1 MIEIFWLINIYFIS
15 VLAAIHVLLHKRDFR
30 SSLGWIAVCLGLPGI
45 GALLYL
51 LLGLNRIRNRAQSWQ
66 ECGRGIHSATST
78 QEVAAPLGA
87 PYKTKNYQLLRQL
100 SDKVT
105 RRPLLAGNNVQPLF
119 NGDQAYPEML
129 AAIADAQHSVSLA
142 TYIFDTQQT
151 GRAFIEALSRAA
163 QRGVEV
169 RVLIDGLGG
178 LYSWPR
184 AYRLFKGSQVKV
196 ARFLPFTFLRRGLH
210 FNLRN
215 HRKLLVI
222 DGNLAFT
229 GGMNISQRHV
239 LDKGQSASHGHGV
252 LATGAVVDIHF
263 KVVGPVVGQMQESFK
278 EDWHFTT
285 GETFQNRNYP
295 AAVTGRSS
303 LCRGISAGPNEDYE
317 KLVWIVVGALNC
329 ARQRVSIM
337 TPYFIPDRMVVSA
350 LNAAALRGVE
360 VEIIMPQK
368 NNLPFVDWA
377 SRGSFW
383 ELLDYG
389 VKLYYQVGPF
399 VHSKLLL
406 MDDHYALIG
415 SANMDPRSQ
424 RLNFEFNLEVY
435 DEETNSQLRDHFDTV
450 KQSAKVIALNEME
463 ARAVILKLRDNF
475 FRLFSPFL

>member
-1 MIEIFWLINIYFIS
+1 MIELFWIIIIYFIS
-15 VLAAIHVLLHKRDFR
+15 SLAAIHVLLYKRDPR
-30 SSLGWIAVCLGLPGI
+30 SALGWIAVCLGLPGL
-45 GALLYL
+45 GALLYVL
-51 LLGLNRIRNRAQSWQ
+51 FGLNRIRNRARSWQ
-66 ECGRGIHSATST
+66 DCGRGIHSPVST
-78 QEVAAPLGA
+78 QEIAAPLTP
-87 PYKTKNYQLLRQL
+87 PYQTQNYQLLRQL
-100 SDKVT
+100 SDRVT
-105 RRPLLAGNNVQPLF
+105 RRPLIGGNRVQPLF

-129 AAIADAQHSVSLA
+129 AAIAGAQRSIALS

-151 GRAFIEALSRAA
+151 GRTFVKALSMAA
-163 QRGVEV
+163 ERGVEV

-215 HRKLLVI
+215 HRKLLVV
-222 DGNLAFT
+222 DGTLAFT
-229 GGMNISQRHV
+229 GGMNISQCHV
-239 LDKGQSASHGHGV
+239 HHRGESSSIGV
-252 LATGAVVDIHF
+252 LAAGPVVDLHF
-263 KVVGPVVGQMQESFK
+263 KVEGPVVGQMQESFR
-278 EDWHFTT
+278 EDWNFTT
-285 GETFQNRNYP
+285 DETFQ
-295 AAVTGRSS
+295 GRSYPEAVVGGDS
-303 LCRGISAGPNEDYE
+303 LCRGISAGPNETYE

-350 LNAAALRGVE
+350 LNAAVLRGVE
-360 VEIIMPQK
+360 VEIILPQK
-368 NNLPFVDWA
+368 NNLPYVHWA

-383 ELLDYG
+383 ELLEYG
-389 VKLYYQVGPF
+389 VKLYYQPGPF

-406 MDDHYALIG
+406 MDNHYALIG

-435 DEETNSQLRDHFDTV
+435 DEAINTQLRDHFDTV
-450 KQSAKVIALNEME
+450 KQAAQVISLNEME
-463 ARAVILKLRDNF
+463 SRSVLIKLRDNF